1 MTPIDRECNNTKA
14 TLHHEFSLYWCSHI
28 HMRVEFNTKLNQFN
42 TRSTSTNK
50 SKKRTRYT
58 KLNDDDEP
66 TMRIM
71 KQRIIENEDAD
82 ESSRWKA

>member
-1 MTPIDRECNNTKA
+1 
-14 TLHHEFSLYWCSHI
+14 
-28 HMRVEFNTKLNQFN
+28 MRVEFNTKLNQFN